1 MNVKIGILGFGLT
14 LFLLACAAK
23 TYQKEN
29 TAFIVLKTPTFKYAD
44 MGFIYENKEDMKIEI
59 YSTGQVLMSLIITE
73 DSVCMSAL
81 ECMSKEQFN
90 QSVLSQHYPK
100 DIMAHIF
107 RGKSILEGEG

>member
-44 MGFIYENKEDMKIEI
+44 MGFIYENKED
-59 YSTGQVLMSLIITE
+59 T
-73 DSVCMSAL
+73 
-81 ECMSKEQFN
+81 
-90 QSVLSQHYPK
+90 
-100 DIMAHIF
+100 
-107 RGKSILEGEG
+107 